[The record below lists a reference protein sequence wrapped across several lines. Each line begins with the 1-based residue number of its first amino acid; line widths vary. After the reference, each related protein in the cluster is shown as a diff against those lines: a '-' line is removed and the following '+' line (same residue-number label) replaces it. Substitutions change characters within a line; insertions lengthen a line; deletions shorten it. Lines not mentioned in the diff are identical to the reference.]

1 MHDRLGDD
9 HQLEC
14 LANILAREERNEVA
28 NYLSLQTKIKVKTVF
43 LIGKILTSNGV

>member
-14 LANILAREERNEVA
+14 LANILAREERYEVA
-28 NYLSLQTKIKVKTVF
+28 NYYNFKQRSK
-43 LIGKILTSNGV
+43 

>member
-28 NYLSLQTKIKVKTVF
+28 NH
-43 LIGKILTSNGV
+43 